1 MANEI
6 PASVTV
12 LRSDD
17 LLLVRFHF
25 HGLTMQESP
34 GTGQPAQLFKAPGA
48 TASIIVVEF
57 PPQSIGEEAFFEQ
70 PSPPI
75 PPPTGEPAPTDA
87 DETPTFPV
95 RAFVSGPT
103 WLVFQV
109 STTPPIPF
117 TLAGIFA
124 ACVNGTQ
131 VVATTR
137 KQPPNTLHSLG
148 EFLQM
153 GRLFSRIEAPYRL
166 VLSPETGTT
175 WGGQVAPTFNAA
187 DTRAA
192 LWHVTM
198 QGKKLRA
205 VWATDFQNWPSD
217 ADAPDPNDLPFRM
230 SLDSA
235 DRYELVR
242 LTTDSNTYA
251 HPVEADQLLLSALGA
266 WLKVAGKWEPPSNL
280 NVTEWKH
287 LMTMGRDHFVRV
299 VRKGYLFPFG
309 HEAALVKITE
319 RKIQAVP
326 SGGGRRAA
334 YLRTRMF
341 VIVRQPVR
349 EGYNHNGFP
358 FTRVTLKTLITPDIN
373 PPEQSELVAN
383 FNANGFWIRS
393 GGEHVKFQ
401 VIARDSVG
409 REIEFVTPLAF
420 VANSKACNATEAEMQ
435 KIIEDAWEP
444 PPNPKAARPSPKV
457 TLGGQVL
464 AFMPEANP
472 GDTTLEAKS
481 LSLGARSRG
490 TGEPRFLPMITEAD
504 VDIPIIKQL
513 VGGGAQWTTIE
524 YEPTFLKADPSQ
536 FAKGTDKNP
545 AAIFARVKSTAPQIA
560 FSPEQA
566 GGLTRPDF
574 AIEGLS
580 RSLGPVPTVDAMM
593 TGNFDPATI
602 FPEITLLG
610 GLKLTDIVNLVR
622 FGGAPEK
629 GELLPQLVTTLE
641 GNVPVTRYRW
651 HLLKTIVD
659 DPAKPDESRGELR
672 DTGLFLSDV
681 GAEFEIIS
689 EVRRPPNGAPSF
701 MSQGRLTQFHLVL
714 LPKMELVDLAF
725 DSVTFT
731 SRSGQKLDV
740 AVVLKEIT
748 FLGPLSFVNALMQ
761 VVPLDGFAD
770 PPYLNIDT
778 KGVGLGYTLAIPSV
792 GIGVFSLQNLSLSAG
807 FYLPFVNESVSVTLA
822 FCTRE
827 NPGQVL
833 VSLFGGG
840 VFFGITLTTNGVQLV
855 EMALEFGAGI
865 SLNLGVA
872 SGSVTVMGGVYFQK
886 SGEGAL
892 LSAYIR
898 MVGKLS
904 VLGLISVTVE
914 FYLGLNYEPSPID
927 MLSGDASLKVK
938 VKIAFFSKTVSLTVH
953 REFKGS
959 DPTFR
964 DVLAPPDWQAY
975 CNAFGD

>member
-1 MANEI
+1 MADETAAPI
-6 PASVTV
+6 TV

-25 HGLTMQESP
+25 HGLMLQGSP
-34 GTGQPAQLFKAPGA
+34 SNGQPAQLVKIPNVNAQ
-48 TASIIVVEF
+48 TIIVEF
-57 PPQSIGEEAFFEQ
+57 PPQSIGEEAFFEA

-75 PPPTGEPAPTDA
+75 PPPAGEPAPTDTS
-87 DETPTFPV
+87 ETPTFPA
-95 RAFVSGPT
+95 RAFLSGPT

-109 STTPPIPF
+109 SATPPIPY

-131 VVATTR
+131 MVTTTR
-137 KQPPNTLHSLG
+137 KKPPATLHSLG
-148 EFLQM
+148 EYLQA
-153 GRLFSRIEAPYRL
+153 GRLFSRIEAPYHL
-166 VLSPETGTT
+166 VLSPDTGTT
-175 WGGQVAPTFNAA
+175 WRGQVTPALNAM

-192 LWHVTM
+192 LWHVAM
-198 QGKKLRA
+198 WGRKLRA
-205 VWATDFQNWPSD
+205 VWATDFQSW
-217 ADAPDPNDLPFRM
+217 PNDANAPNPNNLPFRM

-242 LTTDSNTYA
+242 LTTDAGTYA
-251 HPVEADQLLLSALGA
+251 KPVEADQLLLSALGA
-266 WLKVAGKWEPPSNL
+266 WLKVAGKWEPPSSL

-341 VIVRQPVR
+341 VIVRQAVR

-358 FTRVTLKTLITPDIN
+358 FSRVVLKTLITPDID
-373 PPEQSELVAN
+373 PPEQSELVPN
-383 FNANGFWIRS
+383 FNANAFWIRS
-393 GGEHVKFQ
+393 GGGHVKFQ
-401 VIARDSVG
+401 VVARDSVG

-420 VANSKACNATEAEMQ
+420 VANSKASDAAAVQ
-435 KIIEDAWEP
+435 KIIEDAWKAP
-444 PPNPKAARPSPKV
+444 PSPKAARPSPKC
-457 TLGGQVL
+457 TLGGQTL

-472 GDTTLEAKS
+472 NDATLEARS
-481 LSLGARSRG
+481 IHLGAKIRDSG
-490 TGEPRFLPMITEAD
+490 QPRFLPMVIEAE
-504 VDIPIIKQL
+504 VDIPIVKQL
-513 VGGGAQWTTIE
+513 VGGAAQWTSII
-524 YEPTFLKADPSQ
+524 YEDTFLKADPGQ
-536 FAKGTDKNP
+536 FSKGTDKNP
-545 AAIFARVKSTAPQIA
+545 AAIFARVKSATPTIT
-560 FSPEQA
+560 FSPEQG
-566 GGLTRPDF
+566 GGLTQPNF
-574 AIEGLS
+574 TIEGLS
-580 RSLGPVPTVDAMM
+580 RSLGPVATANAMM
-593 TGNFDPATI
+593 LGDFDPI
-602 FPEITLLG
+602 NVFPDITLLG
-610 GLKLTDIVNLVR
+610 GLQLSDIVNQVR
-622 FGGAPEK
+622 FGGTPEK
-629 GELLPQLVTTLE
+629 GELLPQLLTTME
-641 GNVPVTRYRW
+641 GGVQVTRYRW
-651 HLLKTIVD
+651 HLLKTIKD
-659 DPAKPDESRGELR
+659 DPTKPNESRGELR
-672 DTGLFLSDV
+672 DTGLFMSDI
-681 GAEFEIIS
+681 GAEFEIVS

-701 MSQGRLTQFHLVL
+701 MSRGRLTQFHIVL
-714 LPKMELVDLAF
+714 LPGAGLVDLAF
-725 DSVTFT
+725 DSITFT

-740 AVVLKEIT
+740 GVVLKQIT
-748 FLGPLSFVNALMQ
+748 FLGPLSFVNALAQ

-770 PPYLNIDT
+770 PPYLNIDS
-778 KGVGLGYTLAIPSV
+778 KGVGLGYTLAIPAV

-807 FYLPFVNESVSVTLA
+807 FYLPFVDESPSVSLA

-840 VFFGITLTTNGVQLV
+840 IFFGMTLTMNGIQLV
-855 EMALEFGAGI
+855 EMAMEFGAGI

-886 SGEGAL
+886 SGDAVL
-892 LSAYIR
+892 FSAYIR

-914 FYLGLNYEPSPID
+914 FYLGLNYEPAPID
-927 MLSGDASLKVK
+927 MLSGDAALKVK

-964 DVLAPPDWQAY
+964 DILALPNWQAY